1 MNHRRARPRR
11 QFVRRRLLA
20 ALALATLPAI
30 VAAACEGGDALRD
43 PTAEAASVASPD
55 SFTVVM
61 ETSKGLVEI
70 RFVREWSP
78 LGVDRVH
85 DLVERGFFD
94 GARFFRVN
102 PRVVQFGFSGRPEL
116 DSLWRTRPL
125 QDEPVRASNLRGA
138 VSFAKAGPNTRDFQ
152 LFINRIDNPDYDT
165 CCAGG
170 FAPVGR
176 VVRGMEAIDLLYA
189 GYGEPGPGVQDRI
202 MVEGNDFLRAE
213 FPLLDSIARARIQ

>member
-1 MNHRRARPRR
+1 MNRRRVRPGVRP
-11 QFVRRRLLA
+11 VRRRLIA
-20 ALALATLPAI
+20 ALGLATLPVI

-43 PTAEAASVASPD
+43 PAATAVAGAAPD

-61 ETSKGLVEI
+61 ETSKGVVEI
-70 RFVREWSP
+70 EFVREWSP

-116 DSLWRTRPL
+116 DSLWRTRPIE
-125 QDEPVRASNLRGA
+125 DEPVRASNLRGA

-170 FAPVGR
+170 FAPIGR

-202 MVEGNDFLRAE
+202 MAEGNDYLRAE
-213 FPLLDSIARARIQ
+213 FALLDSIAQARIR